1 MSETMAFTVRTTI
14 KPEVVSKRIA
24 SFEKRFGKA
33 HLYLAYHAAFP
44 LALTP
49 DLLYRLWANFPLNI
63 HSEVLYIPWVA
74 VADLL
79 LSSLCDE
86 VGYQL
91 YEMDLAVRNELL
103 SRLLQDENFGQE
115 RINHL
120 SEFLLNYIRHQL
132 RSDDPDIYDF
142 AQAQRWTALAYT
154 HPSKA
159 ASELAL
165 FLSKLNQED
174 KTELLRL
181 GSLVE
186 TLALPLGE
194 KFQPLLIYARGMAI
208 FARGN
213 LEGATALLNQ
223 VIEPG
228 NRIRIAG
235 VNLPFPEQLKPT
247 VTEINYHHAN
257 LRGCSFKGQNL
268 TGADFSHSDIRGANF
283 FGATLIGA
291 NFSHTTAGL
300 QLGWAT
306 GLIICSLLLSGFSVT
321 NSAAIGYLIG
331 FLLLNN
337 TFIGVVG
344 LLCFAVACFAI
355 IRQGLPAIL
364 GAVALA
370 LPGVVALF
378 LGFLWTITGIVA
390 TASSGVIGVATTLSG
405 LLIVAFGV
413 VAVAGAWAAL
423 EDGLWGLQPPLA
435 GYLPVATALILFFTG
450 SYAVSIAGIA
460 AGNIPIPGI
469 AFSAL
474 EIAIA
479 VGVAFGVSVVLALG
493 VAVGLALGVAVFV
506 ALGVAVFVALGVAV
520 AMAVIAVA
528 TVAVVARLGTVVT
541 EAVVATV
548 ALLTLLGAYIAWRS
562 LEEDDSYAFIQKA
575 GIALA
580 AKAGTSFQGANLTD
594 ANFTQA
600 TLKNTNFRQAN
611 LTRTCWSHA
620 KKLNLACVGSYLKY
634 PEIMELAIAGIGQG
648 KNFDELPLRGLN
660 LCKANLADASFIGTD
675 LKDAN
680 LQDADLSRTKLV
692 QTQLDRTDLTGACLT
707 GACIQGWNIT
717 SSTKLDGVECD
728 YIYMRLPTKEN
739 PDPYRIPE
747 NHQEIFEPSDFPDL
761 FTC

>member
-1 MSETMAFTVRTTI
+1 MSETMPFTVRTTI

-63 HSEVLYIPWVA
+63 HGEVLNIPWVA

-120 SEFLLNYIRHQL
+120 SDFLLNYIRQQL
-132 RSDDPDIYDF
+132 GSDDPDIYDF

-159 ASELAL
+159 AYELAL

-208 FARGN
+208 FGRGN

-228 NRIRIAG
+228 NKIRIAG

-247 VTEINYHHAN
+247 ATGTNYHHAN
-257 LRGCSFKGQNL
+257 LRGRSFKGQNL

-283 FGATLIGA
+283 FDATLIGA
-291 NFSHTTAGL
+291 NFSHATAGL
-300 QLGWAT
+300 QPGWAT
-306 GLIICSLLLSGFSVT
+306 GLIICSLLLSGFSVI
-321 NSAAIGYLIG
+321 NSAAIGYLIAF
-331 FLLLNN
+331 FLVNN

-344 LLCFAVACFAI
+344 LICFAVACFTI

-370 LPGVVALF
+370 LTGVLALF
-378 LGFLWTITGIVA
+378 LGFILTLTAVVIV
-390 TASSGVIGVATTLSG
+390 TSSVDLDVATTLSG

-413 VAVAGAWAAL
+413 VAVAGAWTAV
-423 EDGLWGLQPPLA
+423 EDGLWGLDPPLA
-435 GYLPVATALILFFTG
+435 GYFPVAAALILFFTG
-450 SYAVSIAGIA
+450 SYAVSIAGMA

-469 AFSAL
+469 ALSAL

-479 VGVAFGVSVVLALG
+479 VGVVVVMAVVLALG
-493 VAVGLALGVAVFV
+493 VAVGLALGVAVVV
-506 ALGVAVFVALGVAV
+506 ALDVAVGVAIGV
-520 AMAVIAVA
+520 AMAGIAVA
-528 TVAVVARLGTVVT
+528 TVAVVARLGTVGTV
-541 EAVVATV
+541 AVVAIAV
-548 ALLTLLGAYIAWRS
+548 ITLLGVYIAWRS
-562 LEEDDSYAFIQKA
+562 LAEDDSYAFIQKA

-580 AKAGTSFQGANLTD
+580 AKVGTSFQGANLTD

-660 LCKANLADASFIGTD
+660 LCRANLADASFIGTD
-675 LKDAN
+675 LNEAN

-692 QTQLDRTDLTGACLT
+692 QTQLDRTDLTGSCLT

-717 SSTKLDGVECD
+717 SSTKLDGIECD

-747 NHQEIFEPSDFPDL
+747 NYQEIFEPGDFPDL